1 MSEIVSTVTIGIIAY
16 NEKRYLPDLLDDLLS
31 QTYDKSL
38 TEVILVDGESSDNS
52 LEIMNRFRYKYL
64 SEYADIKVINN
75 PKRIQSAGWNIV
87 IRNATADVLI
97 RIDAHARLS
106 KDFIESN
113 VKCINS
119 GENVCGGPRENIID
133 ENNAWKHTLLDAE
146 KSMFGAGFASYR
158 RDTEYKKYVKSLFH
172 GCYKKSVIEKVG
184 LFNEE
189 LVRTEDNE
197 YHYRIRQAG
206 YRICYDPNIKS
217 YYQTRNSLKGMIKQ
231 KFNNGLWIGKTLYK
245 CPGCIS
251 MFHLVPCMFIFAIIL
266 TMILLAFGIVWP
278 TSLLWCTYAT
288 ANLVMSVMA
297 FVKSDKRSGFSLLL
311 PIIFLI
317 LHIVYGLGTI
327 KGLVLR

>member
-1 MSEIVSTVTIGIIAY
+1 MSEIVSTVTVGIIAY

-52 LEIMNRFRYKYL
+52 LEIMNRFKYKYL
-64 SEYADIKVINN
+64 NEYADIKVINN
-75 PKRIQSAGWNIV
+75 PKRIQPAGWNVV
-87 IRNATADVLI
+87 IRNSTADVMI

-158 RDTEYKKYVKSLFH
+158 RDTEHKKYVKSLFH

-184 LFNEE
+184 LFNEK

-197 YHYRIRQAG
+197 YHYRIREAG

-251 MFHLVPCMFIFAIIL
+251 IFYLVPCMFIFAIIL
-266 TMILLAFGIVWP
+266 TMVLLAFGIVWP
-278 TSLLWCTYAT
+278 TFLLWCTYAT
-288 ANLVMSVMA
+288 VNIVMSVMA
-297 FVKSDKRSGFSLLL
+297 FVQSDKRSGFSLLL
-311 PIIFLI
+311 PIIFLM

-327 KGLVLR
+327 KGLILR